1 MSNLLE
7 EWWLILWPVC
17 EGRNRSGGGEVWSGR
32 SIHIRPDRFAWWSQF
47 RMAVI
52 LKKEDLALHILHN
65 ERQLHAQTHT
75 GLSLSL
81 SFSHFLSLPH
91 LFSLFLGLLSSTAP
105 LPSHILTHTFSLPF
119 SSACLPDNSII
130 NWPIWPTLLINSS
143 HQGSLL
149 FFACCWAGITISWT
163 TGDLQDWVIKK
174 RPGNRVKIQTHTNY
188 WRKWKKGILGVFL

>member
-1 MSNLLE
+1 MMIDFVACMWGTE
-7 EWWLILWPVC
+7 QKWGRRGVKWQEHPYTPRQVC
-17 EGRNRSGGGEVWSGR
+17 LVITVQDGSYIEKGRLG
-32 SIHIRPDRFAWWSQF
+32 FAYT
-47 RMAVI
+47 
-52 LKKEDLALHILHN
+52 
-65 ERQLHAQTHT
+65 AQRETAACTDSHRT
-75 GLSLSL
+75 LSLSL
-81 SFSHFLSLPH
+81 SRTSC
-91 LFSLFLGLLSSTAP
+91 LFRTFFPSFWVFYHRLRL

-188 WRKWKKGILGVFL
+188 WRKWKWKKGILGVFL